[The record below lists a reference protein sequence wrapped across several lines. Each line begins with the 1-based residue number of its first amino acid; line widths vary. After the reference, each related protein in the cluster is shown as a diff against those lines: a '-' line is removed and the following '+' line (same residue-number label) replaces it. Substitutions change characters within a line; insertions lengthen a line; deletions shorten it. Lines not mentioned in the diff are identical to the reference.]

1 MASQAQIAS
10 NPKKYSVLLV
20 DDHPI
25 VRQGLAL
32 LIDREAD
39 LSVCGE
45 AEGAH
50 TAFHAIETLHPDIV
64 VLDISLSGP
73 DGLDVLKEIR
83 MKSAGLPVLILSMHD
98 ESIYAERAM
107 RAGANGYIMK
117 QEATEKVLVAIRRIL
132 QGDVYLSDRLTKT
145 MLQQFVRGGLPAN
158 SSPLLN
164 LTDRELEVFRL
175 IGEGHGTRR
184 IADELHLSV
193 KTIESYQAHIKEKL
207 GVEEVHLVNF
217 GARMK
222 GLKVQL
228 VTILS
233 DRVGRFGAR
242 ILRHLMALQNII
254 A

>member
-1 MASQAQIAS
+1 MIAKPQVSVQA
-10 NPKKYSVLLV
+10 KKCRVLLI

-32 LIDREAD
+32 LIDREGD

-45 AEGAH
+45 ADGAH
-50 TAFHAIETLHPDIV
+50 SAFHAIETLRPDLV

-83 MKSAGLPVLILSMHD
+83 MKTASLPVLILSMHD

-132 QGDVYLSDRLTKT
+132 QGEVYLSDRLTNT
-145 MLQQFVRGGLPAN
+145 MLQQYVRGVSPTKM
-158 SSPLLN
+158 SPLVS

-175 IGEGHGTRR
+175 IGEGHGTRQ

-207 GVEEVHLVNF
+207 VLRNARELVQHAIEWTVNLN
-217 GARMK
+217 G
-222 GLKVQL
+222 GY
-228 VTILS
+228 
-233 DRVGRFGAR
+233 
-242 ILRHLMALQNII
+242 
-254 A
+254 

>member
-1 MASQAQIAS
+1 MATKPQFATQA
-10 NPKKYSVLLV
+10 KKYRVLLV

-32 LIDREAD
+32 LIDREPD
-39 LSVCGE
+39 LAVCGE

-50 TAFHAIETLHPDIV
+50 SAFHAITTLRPDIV

-83 MKSAGLPVLILSMHD
+83 SKKASLPVLILSMHD
-98 ESIYAERAM
+98 ESIYADRAM

-132 QGDVYLSDRLTKT
+132 QGEVYLSDRLTNT
-145 MLQQFVRGGLPAN
+145 MLQQYVRGAAPTEK
-158 SSPLLN
+158 SPLVN

-175 IGEGHGTRR
+175 IGEGHGTRQ

-207 GVEEVHLVNF
+207 ALRNARELVQHAIEWTVNL
-217 GARMK
+217 K
-222 GLKVQL
+222 G
-228 VTILS
+228 
-233 DRVGRFGAR
+233 GY
-242 ILRHLMALQNII
+242 
-254 A
+254 

>member
-1 MASQAQIAS
+1 MIAKPQVS
-10 NPKKYSVLLV
+10 VQTKKCRVLLI

-32 LIDREAD
+32 LIDREGD

-45 AEGAH
+45 ADGAH
-50 TAFHAIETLHPDIV
+50 SAFHAIETLRPDLV

-83 MKSAGLPVLILSMHD
+83 MKTASLPVLILSMHD

-132 QGDVYLSDRLTKT
+132 QGEVYLSDRLTNT
-145 MLQQFVRGGLPAN
+145 MLQQYMRGVSPTKM
-158 SSPLLN
+158 SPLVS

-175 IGEGHGTRR
+175 IGEGHGTRQ

-207 GVEEVHLVNF
+207 ALRNARELVQHAIEWTVNLN
-217 GARMK
+217 G
-222 GLKVQL
+222 GY
-228 VTILS
+228 
-233 DRVGRFGAR
+233 
-242 ILRHLMALQNII
+242 
-254 A
+254 

>member
-1 MASQAQIAS
+1 MIAKPQVSVQA
-10 NPKKYSVLLV
+10 KKCRVLLI

-32 LIDREAD
+32 LIDREGD

-45 AEGAH
+45 ADGAH
-50 TAFHAIETLHPDIV
+50 SAFHAIETLRPDLV

-83 MKSAGLPVLILSMHD
+83 MKTASLPVLILSMHD

-117 QEATEKVLVAIRRIL
+117 QEATDKVLVAIRRIL
-132 QGDVYLSDRLTKT
+132 QGEVYLSDRLTNT
-145 MLQQFVRGGLPAN
+145 MLQQYMRGVSPTKM
-158 SSPLLN
+158 SPLVS

-175 IGEGHGTRR
+175 IGEGHGTRQ

-207 GVEEVHLVNF
+207 ALRNARELVQHAIEWTVNLN
-217 GARMK
+217 G
-222 GLKVQL
+222 GY
-228 VTILS
+228 
-233 DRVGRFGAR
+233 
-242 ILRHLMALQNII
+242 
-254 A
+254 